1 MAARGTLLA
10 LLTPQE
16 FAVSTG
22 SGGAQSNSRWTRQL
36 LDGAPAQQRW
46 FERNVA
52 AFYASGGDLLA
63 LLRSETA
70 RVAAKRRDDAARD
83 ATDAAA
89 ATWAPLFWKTVLAA
103 AVDARRDP
111 GTLSPVVLWS
121 GARVRAPADGAAFLA
136 RVRDA
141 VASARVKV
149 RNVLIRVE
157 TRQYGPFAAAEG
169 PFTVVVPFVAL
180 VGYDEATVRRYA
192 AAVAA
197 EEGAAAA
204 APANTPQPQPQ
215 PRSVA
220 EVVGVDTT

>member
-1 MAARGTLLA
+1 
-10 LLTPQE
+10 
-16 FAVSTG
+16 
-22 SGGAQSNSRWTRQL
+22 
-36 LDGAPAQQRW
+36 
-46 FERNVA
+46 
-52 AFYASGGDLLA
+52 
-63 LLRSETA
+63 
-70 RVAAKRRDDAARD
+70 
-83 ATDAAA
+83 
-89 ATWAPLFWKTVLAA
+89 
-103 AVDARRDP
+103 
-111 GTLSPVVLWS
+111 VLWS